1 MTSAID
7 ITNSLT
13 TLQNNTA
20 AVQAQQNAKTA
31 GSSDMGQDAFLQLLM
46 AQLKNQDPLNPTD
59 SNQFMSQQAQFTQI
73 SELQKL
79 NKSVASSNQMM
90 QASTLIGKDV
100 SLTDPNDA
108 TKTISG
114 TVSEAKINSSGASV
128 VVNGNEYP
136 LNNILSVK
144 EASTGSTST
153 GSSSG

>member
-1 MTSAID
+1 MTSSID
-7 ITNSLT
+7 INSSLT
-13 TLQNNTA
+13 TLQSNTA
-20 AVQAQQNAKTA
+20 VVQAAKNAKTA

-114 TVSEAKINSSGASV
+114 TVS
-128 VVNGNEYP
+128 
-136 LNNILSVK
+136 VK
-144 EASTGSTST
+144 EASTDSTSS